1 MKNRTY
7 VVMLKNIY
15 GIGRNNVGRTRVL
28 SGVFITTN
36 RGTSAIDAGGDF
48 FTYQKMCLDA
58 YFLIH
63 LDGHWYDKDSKEA
76 QEIMDRHWREDN
88 P

>member
-15 GIGRNNVGRTRVL
+15 GIGRDYIGGTRVL
-28 SGVFITTN
+28 SGVFITAN
-36 RGTSAIDAGGDF
+36 RGTSVIDAGGDF

-63 LDGHWYDKDSKEA
+63 LDGQWYKHDSPEA
-76 QEIMDRHWREDN
+76 EEIMNRHFIEDN
-88 P
+88 S

>member
-7 VVMLKNIY
+7 VAMLKNIY
-15 GIGRNNVGRTRVL
+15 GIGRDNIGGTRVL

-36 RGTSAIDAGGDF
+36 RGASAIDAGGDF
-48 FTYQKMCLDA
+48 FSYQKLTSDA

-76 QEIMDRHWREDN
+76 QEIMLRHWCEDN